1 MKKELTKQ
9 QIRKQEKLLKRKE
22 ERKAKILNKKLFKEK
37 YAEWVLKVKTRDN
50 FTCQISGKYL
60 GDSDP
65 RALQACHILSK
76 ENYPELM
83 FDEMNGISLSFY
95 YHKNAPI
102 SSHLDG
108 FAFTIWLKENK
119 PEQYNYL
126 VQKLKEH
133 EEAKKLKA

>member
-1 MKKELTKQ
+1 MKKKKQLTK
-9 QIRKQEKLLKRKE
+9 KQLLKKQKRLEKRE
-22 ERKAKILNKKLFKEK
+22 FKKK
-37 YAEWVLKVKTRDN
+37 YSEWVLKVKTRDN
-50 FTCQISGKYL
+50 YTCQISGKYL
-60 GDSDP
+60 GDADP

-83 FDEMNGISLSFY
+83 FDENNGISLSFY

-119 PEQYNYL
+119 PEQYAYL

-133 EEAKKLKA
+133 GELKK